1 MLQRNVLGLELEDGK
16 VVGVRTDEGVISF
29 DFRLPRQ
36 KPLLEILLILQT
48 RSKRSALWSES
59 FAL

>member
-16 VVGVRTDEGVISF
+16 VVGVRTDEGVFSF

-36 KPLLEILLILQT
+36 KQLLEILLILQT